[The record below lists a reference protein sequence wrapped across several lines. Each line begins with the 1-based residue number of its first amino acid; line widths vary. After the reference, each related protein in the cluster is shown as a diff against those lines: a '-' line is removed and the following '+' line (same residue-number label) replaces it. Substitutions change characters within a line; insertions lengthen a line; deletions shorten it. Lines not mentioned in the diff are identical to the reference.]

1 VFVVGLDP
9 IALGLVSSMNRP
21 GGNATGVAFRV
32 SALEPK
38 RFELLRNLLPKLLS
52 VGALV
57 NPGNPN
63 AESHVKDLRSA
74 ALGPQLVILEARNNA
89 DLDLA
94 FSTVVKQRIGA
105 LLVTS
110 DPFFQRQRSAPAA
123 AYDAGVIR
131 RAARRHDA
139 FRLPHGAASQGRAT
153 IGH

>member
-63 AESHVKDLRSA
+63 AESHVK
-74 ALGPQLVILEARNNA
+74 I
-89 DLDLA
+89 
-94 FSTVVKQRIGA
+94 
-105 LLVTS
+105 
-110 DPFFQRQRSAPAA
+110 
-123 AYDAGVIR
+123 
-131 RAARRHDA
+131 
-139 FRLPHGAASQGRAT
+139 
-153 IGH
+153 